1 MLSRNEYL
9 TKAIACVAQAGIV
22 LDPQDRA
29 ALLTIAQTY
38 LKLAD
43 RMGARYE
50 RATVHR
56 DQSDQH
62 SENDS

>member
-1 MLSRNEYL
+1 M
-9 TKAIACVAQAGIV
+9 V

-50 RATVHR
+50 RATAHR